1 MKYVSRREFVF
12 LFLFLSGKKS
22 PSSWLAD
29 TLKNRDVSFLINK
42 FEGGGTDAK
51 SPSGILSQ
59 PTLHGMQEPF
69 SLQAVMQ
76 WMDMFL
82 AALDCYNTFFELQMI
97 KPYEVLGE

>member
-1 MKYVSRREFVF
+1 MSVF
-12 LFLFLSGKKS
+12 ISTGNKS

-29 TLKNRDVSFLINK
+29 VLKKQDVFFLINK

-51 SPSGILSQ
+51 NPSGILSQ

-69 SLQAVMQ
+69 SLQTVMR

-82 AALDCYNTFFELQMI
+82 AALDCYNTFFELRMI
-97 KPYEVLGE
+97 QPHEILCEQLTVALG